1 MVKKTENEMSF
12 LEHLEVLRWHIMRA
26 ILGILVFAIIAFI
39 FKDFVFNRVLLAPKL
54 PEFITNRLLCDLGR
68 RVNVLKLC
76 INSQPFELISIK
88 MAGQF
93 SMHIMVSLIAGLV
106 ISFPYVFHQIWTF
119 IVPALY
125 TREKRHASGAVFY
138 SSLLFLMG
146 VLFGYFIIV
155 PLSVHFLGSY
165 SVSDQVTNQINLI
178 SYVST
183 IASVVLAAGI
193 VFELPILVFF
203 LSKAGLVTPGFLKK
217 YRKHSLVLILA
228 LSALITPPDIFSQ
241 ILVSFPLIILY
252 EAGISISRR
261 IERKRKRDDEAE
273 DEDEK
278 PDETRK
284 KKTDE
289 QTREKSETKTE
300 ETTTKKDPPK
310 ESTEDSATDGKKDPP
325 KDNYSDSFGDG
336 DPYGYV

>member
-1 MVKKTENEMSF
+1 MSF
-12 LEHLEVLRWHIMRA
+12 LEHLEVLRWHIIRA
-26 ILGILVFAIIAFI
+26 IMGILVFAIIAFV
-39 FKDFVFNRVLLAPKL
+39 FKDIVFNKVLLAPKL

-68 RVNVLKLC
+68 KVNILKLC

-106 ISFPYVFHQIWTF
+106 ISFPYVFHQVWTF

-125 TREKRHASGAVFY
+125 AREKRHASGAVFY

-146 VLFGYFIIV
+146 VVFGYFIIV

-193 VFELPILVFF
+193 IFELPILVFF

-241 ILVSFPLIILY
+241 VLVSFPLIILY
-252 EAGISISRR
+252 EAGISISKRVERR
-261 IERKRKRDDEAE
+261 RKLQDEE
-273 DEDEK
+273 DEEEEAR
-278 PDETRK
+278 DETK
-284 KKTDE
+284 KKAAP
-289 QTREKSETKTE
+289 EKTQGNKAETSTE
-300 ETTTKKDPPK
+300 ETTTKKDTPEGSK
-310 ESTEDSATDGKKDPP
+310 EGSAKDSKEDPP
-325 KDNYSDSFGDG
+325 RDNYSDDTGND
-336 DPYGYV
+336 DPYG